1 MFDQGPSGNCQSSNC
16 GSEQSFIKRTFL
28 SETFLRPCPSFS
40 RFKSMLKLRGGDFM
54 SCTSVWMSDFSRKS
68 VVNQRVPAPFCHG
81 YQQLAYILL
90 YWFDKMLQ
98 DTVKWV
104 CAQLPQSHSPFVHFY
119 LRICAS
125 SFIYYVPVW
134 LFCIFCHLNFIVFV
148 CHSLLVY
155 RLGKSCEPMGSMFI
169 LRKSLMRMQRTGW
182 SMTKSG

>member
-119 LRICAS
+119 LHRLKHLHLYIMCRCDFFA
-125 SFIYYVPVW
+125 FFVILTL
-134 LFCIFCHLNFIVFV
+134 LFLCVILYLCID
-148 CHSLLVY
+148 
-155 RLGKSCEPMGSMFI
+155 
-169 LRKSLMRMQRTGW
+169 
-182 SMTKSG
+182 